1 MRWSTLGLLV
11 AAMAPL
17 AAILAPGAAAAE
29 EGGGAPPLLPESA
42 VQALAAE
49 LSGTAARHTVQE
61 LTLHH
66 RMRGSRGFA
75 AAAARIAEQARAG
88 GLAVE
93 VISLPADGTVF
104 YGTQRSRPAWD
115 ASFAELWE
123 QRPAAPGGA
132 GNTGGTGGTGGTG
145 RTGATGST
153 DGTGIATTGNSGNSG
168 GQGGTG
174 WVDAERI
181 ASWEARPI
189 TLAED
194 SAGGEAAADL
204 VDVGDGTHDKDYE
217 GKDVRGK
224 LVLVAAQP
232 GAAAALAAGR
242 YGAAGIVSYAPNQV
256 TAWWRE
262 DENLVRWGHLATFP
276 PPTTFAFMVSL
287 KQARA
292 WQQRLAAGGT
302 VHLRARVEAGQ
313 HPGSYDIVT
322 AVIPGQDADPAVAHE
337 EIVLSCHLDHQ
348 RPGAN
353 DNASGCATILEVA
366 RTLSRLIHEGR
377 LAPPRRTLR
386 FVWPPEVEG
395 TIALL
400 NARPAIAARARAVVH
415 MDMVGGDA
423 AATGAVFHL
432 TRAPRSLPQV
442 ATDVAEAFTRFVNA
456 QSDAF
461 AGTGSA
467 QYPLADPEGSK
478 RALQAEVVDFTP
490 GSDHEVWSE
499 GSFRVPA
506 IYLNDWPDRYI
517 HTHADAL
524 ANIDATKLLRAAFIG
539 AASAYY
545 LANLDAVQVPALWEV
560 VRRHALAR
568 TATALA
574 RRDQLLARG
583 GAGAGTDGE
592 AMLRFHLAYERGVVD
607 SIAAFAPLPAATR
620 AAAADFLDG
629 LAKLAGV
636 SPVPTAGSTAAGA
649 GAPRNAAAARVYRRN
664 PEPRGPMTGFGYSY
678 FEDQAARHQ
687 LPAPA
692 LLARQGL
699 WGSDY
704 AYEALNLVDG
714 HRTVSQIRDALTAI
728 DGPVPVDEVAEYLDD
743 LERIGVLAVVP
754 SA

>member
-1 MRWSTLGLLV
+1 MRWYALGLL
-11 AAMAPL
+11 AAALAPL
-17 AAILAPGAAAAE
+17 ALILEPGTAAAE

-49 LSGTAARHTVQE
+49 LSGTAARHTVQD

-75 AAAARIAEQARAG
+75 AAAARIAELARAG

-93 VISLPADGTVF
+93 VVSLPADGTVF

-123 QRPAAPGGA
+123 QRPAAVPGD
-132 GNTGGTGGTGGTG
+132 TGGTGDTGGNG
-145 RTGATGST
+145 G
-153 DGTGIATTGNSGNSG
+153 SG
-168 GQGGTG
+168 GKGGAA

-204 VDVGDGTHDKDYE
+204 VDVGDGTHEKDYE
-217 GKDVRGK
+217 GKNVRGK

-292 WQQRLAAGGT
+292 WQEHLAGGGT

-322 AVIPGQDADPAVAHE
+322 AVIPGHDADPAVAGE

-366 RTLSRLIHEGR
+366 RALAKLIREGR

-400 NARPAIAARARAVVH
+400 NARPAIAARARAMVH

-461 AGTGSA
+461 ASTGSA
-467 QYPLADPEGSK
+467 PFPLVDPEGSR

-545 LANLDAVQVPALWEV
+545 LANLDAAQVPALWEV

-583 GAGAGTDGE
+583 GAGDVEDGE
-592 AMLRFHLAYERGVVD
+592 ALLRFHLAYERGVVE
-607 SIAAFAPLPAATR
+607 SIAAFARLPAATR
-620 AAAADFLDG
+620 AAAEDFLDG
-629 LAKLAGV
+629 LGKLAGV
-636 SPVPTAGSTAAGA
+636 SPVSSAPPAAGA
-649 GAPRNAAAARVYRRN
+649 AAPHDTAGTRIYRRN
-664 PEPRGPMTGFGYSY
+664 PEPKGPMTGFGYSY

-687 LPAPA
+687 LPTPA

-714 HRTVSQIRDALTAI
+714 HRTVSQIRDALAAI
-728 DGPVPVDEVAEYLDD
+728 DGPVPMAEVAEYLDD
-743 LERIGVLAVVP
+743 LARIGVLAAVP
-754 SA
+754 

>member
-1 MRWSTLGLLV
+1 MRAWRCGLGLLAGV
-11 AAMAPL
+11 VPWA
-17 AAILAPGAAAAE
+17 GAHAQAS
-29 EGGGAPPLLPESA
+29 APPLLPEAA
-42 VQALAAE
+42 VRALAAE

-66 RMRGSRGFA
+66 RMRGSRGFKA
-75 AAAARIAEQARAG
+75 AAEDVAERARAY

-93 VISLPADGTVF
+93 VIALPADGTLF

-115 ASFAELWE
+115 ADFAELWE
-123 QRPAAPGGA
+123 QRREGAAGA
-132 GNTGGTGGTGGTG
+132 E
-145 RTGATGST
+145 R
-153 DGTGIATTGNSGNSG
+153 
-168 GQGGTG
+168 

-181 ASWEARPI
+181 ASFEARPI

-194 SAGGEAAADL
+194 SAGGEAEAEL
-204 VDVGDGTHDKDYE
+204 VDVGDGTSEKDYL
-217 GKDVRGK
+217 GKQVRGK
-224 LVLVAAQP
+224 LVLAAAQP
-232 GAAAALAAGR
+232 GAVAALAAGR
-242 YGAAGIVSYAPNQV
+242 FGAAGIVSYAQNQV

-276 PPTTFAFMVSL
+276 PPGTFAFMVSL

-292 WQQRLAAGGT
+292 WQQRMAGGGA
-302 VHLRARVEAGQ
+302 VHLRAKVQAGQ
-313 HPGSYDIVT
+313 HPGSYDVVT
-322 AVIPGQDADPAVAHE
+322 AVIPGSAPEHPAVAAE
-337 EIVLSCHLDHQ
+337 EVILSCHLDHQ

-366 RTLSRLIHEGR
+366 RSLAKLIREGK

-386 FVWPPEVEG
+386 FIWPPEVEG

-400 NARPAIAARARAVVH
+400 NARPDLAARARAVIH

-423 AATGAVFHL
+423 AATGAVFHV
-432 TRAPRSLPQV
+432 TRSPRSLPTFV
-442 ATDVAEAFTRFVNA
+442 NDVGEAFGRFVNT

-461 AGTGSA
+461 ASTGSA
-467 QYPLADPEGSK
+467 PYPLVDPEGSK
-478 RALQAEVVDFTP
+478 RALQAEMVDFTP

-499 GSFRVPA
+499 GSFRVGA

-517 HTHADAL
+517 HTDADGI

-545 LANLDAVQVPALWEV
+545 LSRLDAAQVPALWEI

-574 RRDQLLARG
+574 RRDELRARG
-583 GAGAGTDGE
+583 TGRDGDE
-592 AMLRFHLAYERGVVD
+592 LLRFHFAYEQGVVD
-607 SIAAFAPLPAATR
+607 SMATFASLPAASR
-620 AAAADFLDG
+620 QAAASFLND
-629 LAKLAGV
+629 LRKLAGEA
-636 SPVPTAGSTAAGA
+636 SAPSSAGLPREEIGA
-649 GAPRNAAAARVYRRN
+649 RIYRRN
-664 PEPRGPMTGFGYSY
+664 PDPKGPMTAFGYSY
-678 FEDQAARHQ
+678 FDDQAERRHI
-687 LPAPA
+687 PAPA

-714 HRTVSQIRDALTAI
+714 RRTTGEIRDALTAI
-728 DGPVPVDEVAEYLDD
+728 YGPVPLSAVAEYLDD
-743 LERIGVLAVVP
+743 LVRIGVL
-754 SA
+754 SAR